1 MCGVSNQ
8 STAYMPSVLVIVKYL
23 VLIDVRYG
31 SILIL
36 GFFVDGVLPP
46 AIGFE
51 FLSPKNTDV
60 SLRQ

>member
-1 MCGVSNQ
+1 
-8 STAYMPSVLVIVKYL
+8 MPSVLVIVKYL